1 MKLSVWLNNLSLKVK
16 IALIPV
22 AILLLMVG
30 ININTFFNLSEVKST
45 TTLTTEVYA
54 KEVKIASAILKN
66 TLERQIL
73 IYQFLQ
79 SGEQAVIDSYNTR
92 LTELQSITDGIG
104 QIAGIAK
111 ADLDSFEQA
120 ASLNQQVND
129 VFIGELVPNKQSIMA
144 ITANLINYITP
155 SIIQEITDIQ
165 DLAEISELDDIRTTA
180 SEMSFAVM
188 NARSFMQVF
197 IMSQQ
202 EKDYERFEF
211 EIDSAQSLYEDLQ
224 DEIDDPEFDGPMDH
238 TGKLL
243 KELSQEFASVRDKF
257 HQNKKITKERLEV
270 DITSTL
276 NALLGLQDNIWQTLE
291 DSGEQSV
298 DSVDNVNQSNMISTV
313 ILVVLSAVTISILVI
328 QITKPLSAMLKTM
341 TDMASGEGDIR
352 SRLNVQGKDE
362 VAQLGGQ
369 FNLFLEKL
377 QSIIEQLASTTV
389 SLHTSSERVSSE
401 MTQCEQSVTVQQQ
414 ETDQA
419 AVAINE
425 MASTSQE
432 VSSNAANTLN
442 TVRDA
447 ELSVKS
453 GDEAVASTFE
463 DVNKLA
469 GNIGSATEMTRSLS
483 EQSNRVAGILSA
495 IHAIT
500 DQTNLLALNAAIEA
514 ARAGEHGRG
523 FAVVADAVRELA
535 TKTHQSTD
543 EIQDIVEGLQKAAE
557 SAEKMMEDSNE
568 QAKACVFEMSQ
579 VEESL
584 AAINKAFTDIDG
596 QMCLVAS
603 AMEEQVATVE
613 EVNQNVV
620 KINESSRQSLTSI
633 AGSREESGQL
643 LNHAQSLKAIV
654 SEFKL
659 DD

>member
-1 MKLSVWLNNLSLKVK
+1 MKLSVWLNSLSLKVK

-54 KEVKIASAILKN
+54 KEVKIASAILQN

-92 LTELQSITDGIG
+92 LTELKSITDSIG
-104 QIAGIAK
+104 EITGIARS
-111 ADLDSFEQA
+111 DLDSFEQA

-165 DLAEISELDDIRTTA
+165 DLAEINELDEIRTTA

-224 DEIDDPEFDGPMDH
+224 DEIEDSEFDGPMDH

-291 DSGEQSV
+291 ESGEQSV

-313 ILVVLSAVTISILVI
+313 ILVVLSAVTISILAI
-328 QITKPLSAMLKTM
+328 QITKPLSEMLKTM

-352 SRLNVQGKDE
+352 SRLDVQGKDE

-442 TVRDA
+442 TVREA

-603 AMEEQVATVE
+603 AMEQQVATVE